1 MKIISKA
8 ILTVTGLSVLAVGW
22 RAGEAPLA
30 LIDVQAIAAPNS
42 TTSPTPSATQSPSAS
57 ASASPS
63 ATPKSSSSGS
73 SASTTKAAPKPT
85 KTAAAPAPAKPS
97 GTFTGP
103 TINSQYGAIQMQLVV
118 KNGKITGINTLQNG
132 RSDSETQS
140 INARAIP
147 KLVSEVLS
155 AQTYKVSYV
164 SGASYTSPGVL
175 GSIKGAMGDAG
186 L

>member
-1 MKIISKA
+1 
-8 ILTVTGLSVLAVGW
+8 
-22 RAGEAPLA
+22 
-30 LIDVQAIAAPNS
+30 
-42 TTSPTPSATQSPSAS
+42 
-57 ASASPS
+57 
-63 ATPKSSSSGS
+63 
-73 SASTTKAAPKPT
+73 
-85 KTAAAPAPAKPS
+85 
-97 GTFTGP
+97 
-103 TINSQYGAIQMQLVV
+103 MQLVV